1 VGVDRQV
8 IFWDLRQGMQPVLKL
23 KDVHKSD
30 INTID
35 WCSKNDNLIAT
46 GSNDTLVKILDVR
59 KAYSLLDDLQ
69 SINPIINTLHK
80 HQSKVHVVKFA
91 PFSSKYLAS
100 SGDSLIFWDL

>member
-1 VGVDRQV
+1 MKP
-8 IFWDLRQGMQPVLKL
+8 ILKL

-59 KAYSLLDDLQ
+59 KAYSLLDDL
-69 SINPIINTLHK
+69 
-80 HQSKVHVVKFA
+80 
-91 PFSSKYLAS
+91 
-100 SGDSLIFWDL
+100 